1 MKESQF
7 RLPKGLPLKYM
18 RKTRRA
24 LNLFSF
30 NIAIHYLKR
39 DYGSSDQNLDQ
50 EALLIFSRSESTES
64 KSQYNEKKKIQET
77 CIISLAK
84 KTPLSYFNSN
94 FILNLLSKETGSVF
108 KHIIKGYFYLR
119 FSKHAQYPLP
129 LTR

>member
-7 RLPKGLPLKYM
+7 RLPKGLPLKYT

-50 EALLIFSRSESTES
+50 EALLMFSRSESTES
-64 KSQYNEKKKIQET
+64 KSQYNEKKNTRNLHYIT
-77 CIISLAK
+77 RK
-84 KTPLSYFNSN
+84 KKP
-94 FILNLLSKETGSVF
+94 SVLF
-108 KHIIKGYFYLR
+108 
-119 FSKHAQYPLP
+119 
-129 LTR
+129 